1 MKATGTVRPVDNLG
15 RVVLPMELRKT
26 LDIDVRDSVEI
37 YVGDNQEIILK
48 KHEPACIF
56 CNETTDV
63 ILFQGKK
70 ICKKCIEQLK
80 IAADNN

>member
-1 MKATGTVRPVDNLG
+1 MKATGTVRPVDSLG
-15 RVVLPMELRKT
+15 RVVLPKELRDT

-63 ILFQGKK
+63 IVFEGKK
-70 ICKKCIEQLK
+70 ICKKCIDKLN
-80 IAADNN
+80 IAANNK